1 MIFLPR
7 SLKRIVIKVGSNVL
21 TDHLSLKK
29 KFFHH
34 MAEQIE
40 FLQKRKIKPVIVSSG
55 AIAAAMASL
64 KRKTKPKGV
73 PAKQAFAA
81 FGQPLLMDEYME
93 AFHKR
98 GLRVAQVLLT
108 SLDVKHRDTVTN
120 ARHAFE
126 ELFRK
131 NIVPIVNENDT
142 VVVEEI
148 KFGDNDM
155 LSALVARLVRA
166 DLLLILSHVDGLY
179 DSNPKKNKKSR
190 LIPVVR
196 HIDQNLRS
204 CLFSEKNERSV
215 GGMESKLK
223 AAERCLQA
231 NIPVFLTNG
240 CEKDYIRRL
249 LTGKKIK
256 GTYFCPQ
263 KFKK

>member
-1 MIFLPR
+1 MSLPK

-21 TDHLSLKK
+21 SDHLSLRKE
-29 KFFHH
+29 FFHH

-40 FLQKRKIKPVIVSSG
+40 FLQKRKIKPILVSSG
-55 AIAAAMASL
+55 AIAAAMTAF

-81 FGQPLLMDEYME
+81 FGQPLLMDAYME
-93 AFHKR
+93 AFHKK

-126 ELFRK
+126 ELLKK

-148 KFGDNDM
+148 KFGDNDI

-179 DSNPKKNKKSR
+179 DSNPRKNKKSR
-190 LIPVVR
+190 TIPIVR
-196 HIDQNLRS
+196 RIDQNLRS
-204 CLFSEKNERSV
+204 HLFFEKNELSV

-223 AAERCLQA
+223 AAEKCLRVK
-231 NIPVFLTNG
+231 IPVFLTNG
-240 CEKDYIRRL
+240 LKKDYIKRL
-249 LTGKKIK
+249 LTRQEIE
-256 GTYFCPQ
+256 GTYFCP
-263 KFKK
+263 